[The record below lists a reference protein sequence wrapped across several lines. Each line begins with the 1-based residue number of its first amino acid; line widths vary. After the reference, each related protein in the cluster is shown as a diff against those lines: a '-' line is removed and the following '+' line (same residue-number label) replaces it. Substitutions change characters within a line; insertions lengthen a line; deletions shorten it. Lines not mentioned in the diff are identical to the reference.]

1 MEGWRGGALPLLKRH
16 FETLLSHQALTITK
30 EIDLPYWG
38 EEPLADFALRRGFG
52 LQLPVQG
59 SAFKTILT
67 RVVALP

>member
-52 LQLPVQG
+52 
-59 SAFKTILT
+59 
-67 RVVALP
+67 